1 MGGKLIYL
9 KYNKKE
15 KNKKHY
21 LPKIAPTKL
30 LVLSFVVLILTGAVL
45 LSMPF
50 SSRSGEWTPFI
61 DSLFTATSATC
72 ITGLVVYDT
81 YTYWST
87 AGQIIILAL
96 IQVGALGIITLA
108 TFFTILLRKKV
119 GIKGRILAQ
128 ESINFFSYFDVLKII
143 KKIVAVTFIFELI
156 GALLLSSRFVPK
168 FGAIGFYM
176 GIFNSISA
184 FCNAGFDITSAAV
197 KGEYLSM
204 TPFNNDSVIIYTLS
218 VLIIIGG
225 LGFSVWRDLYEYK
238 RNKQLM
244 FHTKLVLAI
253 SVFLLVSG
261 ALFFFAN
268 EYSNPKT
275 MGNMSLFEK
284 INASIFQ
291 STAARTAGY
300 NSINL
305 SDMKEMSKVFTV
317 FLMFVGA
324 APGSTGGG
332 IKVTT
337 FGVLIMAIISQVR
350 GSDSIVLFKNRIN
363 QQTVNKALSIAGLSM
378 MLVTVIATVIVT
390 FQSSFS
396 FLDILYETVSAFG
409 TVGLSLG
416 ATPLLNN
423 FSKALIILTMFLG
436 RVGPLSFAIALTLKQ
451 SRRTSDMVYPE
462 AKILVG

>member
-1 MGGKLIYL
+1 MKFIYL
-9 KYNKKE
+9 TYNKKE
-15 KNKKHY
+15 KNRRHNFS
-21 LPKIAPTKL
+21 KIAPTKL
-30 LVLSFVVLILTGAVL
+30 LVLSFAVLIMTGAVL

-61 DSLFTATSATC
+61 NSLFTATSASC
-72 ITGLVVYDT
+72 ITGFSIYDT

-87 AGQIIILAL
+87 AGQVIILVL

-108 TFFTILLRKKV
+108 TFFSLLLRKKV

-128 ESINFFSYFDVLKII
+128 ESINFFSYSDVLRII
-143 KKIVAVTFIFELI
+143 KKIVTVTLIVELI
-156 GALLLSSRFVPK
+156 GALLLSISFVPK
-168 FGAIGFYM
+168 YGAIGLYM
-176 GIFNSISA
+176 GIFNAISA

-197 KGEYLSM
+197 NGEYLSV
-204 TPFNNDSVIIYTLS
+204 TPFNNDLIIIYTIS

-253 SVFLLVSG
+253 TAFLLISG
-261 ALFFFAN
+261 TLFFFVN
-268 EYSNPKT
+268 EFSNPKT
-275 MGNMSLFEK
+275 MGNMSVLEK
-284 INASIFQ
+284 INVSFFQ

-300 NSINL
+300 NLINL
-305 SDMKEMSKVFTV
+305 SDMKEMSKVFTII
-317 FLMFVGA
+317 LMFVGA

-337 FGVLIMAIISQVR
+337 FGVLIMAIFSQVR

-363 QQTVNKALSIAGLSM
+363 QQTVNKALSVTGLSM
-378 MLVTVIATVIVT
+378 ILVTVIATVIVT
-390 FQSSFS
+390 MQSNLS
-396 FLDILYETVSAFG
+396 FLDVLYETVSAFG
-409 TVGLSLG
+409 TVGSTLG
-416 ATPLLNN
+416 TIPLLNN
-423 FSKALIILTMFLG
+423 ISKALIILTMLLG

>member
-1 MGGKLIYL
+1 MGGKLTYL
-9 KYNKKE
+9 NYKKE
-15 KNKKHY
+15 KSKKHFF
-21 LPKIAPTKL
+21 PKIAPTKL
-30 LVLSFVVLILTGAVL
+30 LVLSFAVLILIGAVL

-61 DSLFTATSATC
+61 NALFTATSASC

-87 AGQIIILAL
+87 AGQVIILAL

-108 TFFTILLRKKV
+108 TFFSILLRKKV

-143 KKIVAVTFIFELI
+143 KKIVAVTLIFELI
-156 GALLLSSRFVPK
+156 GALLLSSSFVSK

-197 KGEYLSM
+197 NGEYLSM
-204 TPFNNDSVIIYTLS
+204 TPFNNDPVIIYTLS

-244 FHTKLVLAI
+244 FHTKLVLVITA
-253 SVFLLVSG
+253 FLLVSG

-275 MGNMSLFEK
+275 MGAMSLFEK

-332 IKVTT
+332 IKLTT
-337 FGVLIMAIISQVR
+337 FGVLIMAILSQVR
-350 GSDSIVLFKNRIN
+350 GSGSIILFKNRIN

-378 MLVTVIATVIVT
+378 ILVTVIATVIVT
-390 FQSSFS
+390 LQSNFS

-423 FSKALIILTMFLG
+423 ISKVLIILTMFLG
-436 RVGPLSFAIALTLKQ
+436 RVGPVSFAIALTLKQ
-451 SRRTSDMVYPE
+451 SRRTTDMVYPE